1 MKKLSTKQVQLQKE
15 NLMKKRNLRPQQAA
29 PVARETTAT
38 SDQQGQVTPLFGSW
52 EWQNGNEF
60 APFAGDGAE

>member
-29 PVARETTAT
+29 PIARETTAT
-38 SDQQGQVTPLFGSW
+38 SDQQGQVTPLFGSMKW
-52 EWQNGNEF
+52 LFGNQS